1 MSPTISPSVRGL
13 QSAGGVSGLTSQPTN
28 IMSSYMNLA
37 GDRTNPNNPRI
48 PLSPRYN
55 AENSG
60 SLARFGD
67 VYSNNGRGLNA
78 TTNSSGVRIQ
88 TSSQMSESNHA

>member
-1 MSPTISPSVRGL
+1 
-13 QSAGGVSGLTSQPTN
+13 
-28 IMSSYMNLA
+28 MNLA